1 MFTGIITDLGL
12 VRAVKRQAGA
22 DTRFEIETAYDTDT
36 IELGASIACSGPC
49 LTVTDKGPGWFAV
62 EASTETLAR
71 TTMGQWAA
79 GRPINLERALAVGQE
94 LGGHIVTGH
103 VDAVVEVRARDTV
116 DGSTR
121 FAVAVPRALAPFVA
135 EKGSVALDGVSLTV
149 NGVTDGD
156 DETRFEVNIIRH
168 TQDMTTFGTL
178 KEGDA
183 VNLEVDILARYV
195 GRMRDAT
202 ETAR

>member
-12 VRAVKRQAGA
+12 VRAITRHAGA
-22 DTRFEIETAYDTDT
+22 DTRFEIETAYDTDE

-62 EASTETLAR
+62 EASAETLAR
-71 TTMGQWAA
+71 TTMGRWTE
-79 GRPINLERALAVGQE
+79 GRPINLERALAVGDE

-103 VDAVVEVRARDTV
+103 VDAVATIRARDTV

-121 FAVAVPRALAPFVA
+121 FSVAVPPDLAPFVA

-168 TQDMTTFGTL
+168 TQEMTTFGAL
-178 KEGDA
+178 KEGDT

-195 GRMRDAT
+195 GRMRDEM